1 MRLHRIL
8 TLPQYG
14 VSADTE
20 TFRITDACLAPK
32 LVLGSVARADVDAL
46 RRLQEA
52 SEEEL
57 PLLADLDPIPG
68 RLLTKLEIC
77 EEVIR
82 VLRDDNEVLIGA
94 NLAFD
99 LPVIAHEMLRR
110 GVDIF
115 PDIFRA
121 LEEGR
126 VYDLQLA
133 EALHAIAEGHLGD
146 DPRTGRPLVN
156 PETGRRGM
164 YSLSMCVS
172 LNLGRSDA
180 KENDTYRERY
190 GEFDDLPL
198 DQLPEEARQYPVD
211 DVVNSE
217 EVALAQ
223 CGHLPKTTPH
233 HQWQEDG
240 TCADCGATSFGEQCL
255 AKRMHRNLCNLK
267 EQVYAA
273 FCLQLGAI
281 WGFRVDQKK
290 VDDIERYAILKRER
304 TIGPF
309 IACGLIREDGSE
321 NRSKLKKDIAVA
333 YGSSEP
339 CPVCHGTG
347 KVPAPN
353 PRLLQCKECRGR
365 CVPWKKGGA
374 LAEPTVA
381 YCGACLNVGKVR
393 DPKHLV
399 NCIGPAD
406 EEGEQEKTCD
416 GTGLLLVPTV
426 PLSEKE
432 GIAYGADSLH
442 ESGDEFLMSYGDF
455 GEDGKWLKDYIPY
468 LRTARVPVAGHA
480 EECPTLHQVKGA
492 RRKHCNCQG
501 PWKSIPLTLKPDVLK
516 ETGRV
521 SYRGYI
527 QLFPRWPG
535 FVAKETG
542 KYIPSFRECIVPP
555 GAYEELVDVSEDYVL
570 QHGEEWV

>member
-1 MRLHRIL
+1 MRLYRIL
-8 TLPQYG
+8 TLLEKG

-20 TFRITDACLAPK
+20 TWRITDACLAPK
-32 LVLGSVARADVDAL
+32 LVLGSVARADVKAIC
-46 RRLQEA
+46 RLQEA
-52 SEEEL
+52 TEEEL
-57 PLLADLDPIPG
+57 PLLAHLDPLPG

-82 VLRDDNEVLIGA
+82 VLRSEDEVLLVA
-94 NLAFD
+94 NGAFD

-126 VYDLQLA
+126 VYDIQLA

-190 GEFDDLPL
+190 DEFDDMPL
-198 DQLPEEARQYPVD
+198 DQLPEEAQQYPRD
-211 DVVNSE
+211 DVSNTLECS
-217 EVALAQ
+217 LAQ
-223 CGHLPKTTPH
+223 TGHLPKTTPH
-233 HQWQEDG
+233 HNWQEDG
-240 TCADCGATSFGEQCL
+240 TCSDCGATTFGEQCL
-255 AKRMHRNLCNLK
+255 AKRQHRNLCNLK
-267 EQVYAA
+267 EQMYAA

-281 WGFRVDQKK
+281 WGFRVDQRK
-290 VDDIERYAILKRER
+290 VDTIEAYAILKRER

-333 YGSSEP
+333 YGSTDP
-339 CPVCHGTG
+339 CPVCQGTG
-347 KVPAPN
+347 KIPAPN
-353 PRLLQCKECRGR
+353 PRLLQCKACKGR
-365 CVPWKKGGA
+365 CVPWKKGGI
-374 LAEPTVA
+374 LAEPTVLS
-381 YCGACLNVGKVR
+381 CVVCDTSGKVR

-399 NCIGPAD
+399 NCIGPED
-406 EEGEQEKTCD
+406 SEGEKEKTCD
-416 GTGLLLVPTV
+416 GTGLLLAPTV

-442 ESGDEFLMSYGDF
+442 ESGNEFLMSYGDF

-468 LRTARVPVAGHA
+468 LRTARVPVSGHA
-480 EECPTLHQVKGA
+480 QECPTLHQVKGA
-492 RRKHCNCQG
+492 KRKHCNCKG
-501 PWKSIPLTLKPDVLK
+501 PYRSIPLTLKPDVLK

-535 FVAKETG
+535 FVDKPTG

-555 GAYEELVDVSEDYVL
+555 GAYEDIAEVEDSYEL
-570 QHGEEWV
+570 QPGEEWV